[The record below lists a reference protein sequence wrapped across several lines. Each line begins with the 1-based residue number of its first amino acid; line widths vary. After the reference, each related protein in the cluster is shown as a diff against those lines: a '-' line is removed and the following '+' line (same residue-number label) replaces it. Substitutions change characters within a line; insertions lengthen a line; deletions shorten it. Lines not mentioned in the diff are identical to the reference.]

1 MRKEFLEMADEKIVV
16 VVCGAG
22 FATST
27 AGENEVKKLAR
38 ELGINVKLNKRRAT
52 ELKTVLSTM
61 KPDMYLLMTPVTV
74 ELNAPKV
81 NGVPFI
87 SGIGKD
93 EALEEMRQILTAE

>member
-1 MRKEFLEMADEKIVV
+1 MAEVKTVV

-27 AGENEVKKLAR
+27 AGENEVKKLAK
-38 ELGINVKLNKRRAT
+38 EMGIEVKMNKRRAT
-52 ELKTVLSTM
+52 EIKTVLSTM
-61 KPDMYLLMTPVTV
+61 TPDMYLLMTPVTV

-93 EALEEMRQILTAE
+93 EALEEMRQILQGD

>member
-1 MRKEFLEMADEKIVV
+1 MAVKKQVV

-27 AGENEVKKLAR
+27 AGENEVKKLAK
-38 ELGINVKLNKRRAT
+38 ELGIDVQLNKRRAT
-52 ELKTVLSTM
+52 EIKTIQSTL
-61 KPDMYLLMTPVTV
+61 KPDLYLLMTPVTF

-87 SGIGKD
+87 SGIGK
-93 EALEEMRQILTAE
+93 EQALEEIRAVLQGD

>member
-1 MRKEFLEMADEKIVV
+1 MATKTVV

-27 AGENEVKKLAR
+27 AGENEVKKAAK
-38 ELGINVKLNKRRAT
+38 EVGVQVKLVKRRAT

-61 KPDMYLLMTPVTV
+61 KPDFFLLMTPVTT

-93 EALEEMRQILTAE
+93 EAMEEIKELLRQE